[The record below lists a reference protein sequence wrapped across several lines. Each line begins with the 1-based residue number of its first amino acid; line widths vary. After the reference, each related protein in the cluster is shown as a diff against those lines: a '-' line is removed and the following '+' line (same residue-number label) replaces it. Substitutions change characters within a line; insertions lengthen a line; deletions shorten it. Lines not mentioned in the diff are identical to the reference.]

1 MTDPEERDCCIG
13 SQSGE
18 QNAERGNSSDGEDLG
33 GADPPD
39 RRAAGNRE
47 TALGMVGQDKT

>member
-1 MTDPEERDCCIG
+1 MTDPEERDCWIG